1 MEQKRSPHLQ
11 VNPVSPSFFLQVR
24 HRFFLGF
31 FAGIGSS
38 FSSSVCIDDEEDCGT
53 AILDASH
60 FDSDSTLLEFS
71 DNVVG

>member
-1 MEQKRSPHLQ
+1 
-11 VNPVSPSFFLQVR
+11 VNPVSPSFFLQVK

-38 FSSSVCIDDEEDCGT
+38 FSSSVVCADVDGVCAT

-60 FDSDSTLLEFS
+60 FDSDSTFMEFS